1 MPEQSDRATDREAV
15 DMAAAEHSIRLSGL
29 LALAV
34 TLVAAFAAYHL
45 LPLFWSFPQDLPGRL
60 AFAAQASALV
70 LVWVL
75 VGVGIVSTLRRR
87 SRDDIGGAAFGVPS
101 PRLAIPLAFLQNT
114 FEQAVLA
121 AGMYLALASLLAGP
135 WLALIVV
142 GVVLFGVGRVLFLRG
157 YARGAAARAPGMTLT
172 MMPTL
177 LGYLLVIALVIG
189 QLI

>member
-1 MPEQSDRATDREAV
+1 MAEKPDHSAGGEAV
-15 DMAAAEHSIRLSGL
+15 DMDAAERCIRRSGL

-34 TLVAAFAAYHL
+34 TLLAAFAAYHL
-45 LPLFWSFPQDLPGRL
+45 LPLLWSFPQELPARL
-60 AFAAQASALV
+60 AFAAQASAFV

-75 VGVGIVSTLRRR
+75 VGVGIVSTLRRF
-87 SRDDIGGAAFGVPS
+87 SPEDIGGSAFGPPS
-101 PRLAIPLAFLQNT
+101 PRLAVPVAFLQNT
-114 FEQAVLA
+114 LEQAVLA

-157 YARGAAARAPGMTLT
+157 YARGVFGRAFGMTLT

-189 QLI
+189 RII